1 VLTSAFEKPSNTRNL
16 STPPPAIKKLFPKSG
31 DQSKVSPKKSAIG
44 ALTSSLIPKSVKG
57 IENTT
62 LLVSKSSRTQR
73 PNGQYLTFLV
83 SNLFAK

>member
-31 DQSKVSPKKSAIG
+31 DQSKVSPSAIG